1 MENFM
6 NLDLLLEQVRS
17 TSLLEWIAVTF
28 GVSEVLLAKRNKV
41 WLYPTGII
49 SICCGAIVLIQA
61 KLYAETILNAY
72 YLGMSI
78 YGWIKWKSRNQFG
91 TPKITSSDSMDKVKT
106 WGIVLIGWVV
116 LYLFLINFTDSDVP
130 IIDSLVSSTAWA
142 GMWLLANRKVENW
155 IWLNISNA
163 IAIPLLFYKGL
174 FMFGLL
180 TVFLFVIAVLG
191 YFDWRKILKE
201 ENNELQS
208 V

>member
-28 GVSEVLLAKRNKV
+28 GVSEVLLAKKNKV

-91 TPKITSSDSMDKVKT
+91 APKITISSSLDKVKT
-106 WGIVLIGWVV
+106 WGIVIVCWLV

-130 IIDSLVSSTAWA
+130 LIDSLVSSTAWA

-180 TVFLFVIAVLG
+180 TIFLFTIAVFG
-191 YFDWRKILKE
+191 YLEWKKILKE
-201 ENNELQS
+201 ESYELQS

>member
-91 TPKITSSDSMDKVKT
+91 TPKITCSDSMDKVKT

-201 ENNELQS
+201 ERNELHS